1 MAQLFS
7 LGDFTFMKTQ
17 RTFGILWLALF
28 ILIISLW
35 LWKLIRGDDVSGDL
49 AFHPLAGLV
58 YVFGVIASAFIIQ
71 GARWARIAIG
81 IMALAIAVL
90 VVIAMLAS
98 RRWHGV
104 DGCLGLFALVSA
116 LILLIPRHEPVA

>member
-1 MAQLFS
+1 
-7 LGDFTFMKTQ
+7 MKTQ
-17 RTFGILWLALF
+17 RTFGILWLAIF

-35 LWKLIRGDDVSGDL
+35 LWKLISGDDVSRDL
-49 AFHPLAGLV
+49 GFHPLAGLV
-58 YVFGVIASAFIIQ
+58 YVFGVIASACLIR

-81 IMALAIAVL
+81 IMALVFAVL
-90 VVIAMLAS
+90 VVIELLTL

-116 LILLIPRHEPVA
+116 LILLFPRHEPAA